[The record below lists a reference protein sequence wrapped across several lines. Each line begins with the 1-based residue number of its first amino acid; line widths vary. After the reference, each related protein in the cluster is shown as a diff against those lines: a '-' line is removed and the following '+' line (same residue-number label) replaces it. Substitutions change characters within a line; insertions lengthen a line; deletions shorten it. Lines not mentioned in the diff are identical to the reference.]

1 MLKEFFKCFIEASK
15 GNDVPKPIV
24 ESIPILECS
33 KLSKS
38 YLFITKYFTDEYRCE
53 SEKRKIEIKKQQ
65 IVRKWEIINLELNQR
80 EIAAQIII
88 KDLSDYEDEKQ
99 KRVIAETVMT
109 IENAQTYLTEK
120 ADSFYRLGAIT
131 TLITFTIMLFMGL
144 HLLLDVKIVITVPEW
159 IPTFFTIDA
168 NRTAPSFETNTTT
181 TVTLPSGEK
190 VIYPSSVSASKL
202 KELNATE
209 ITITETSHTYDF
221 IAYTMRRLA
230 GGGFIAGLVIFLIYL
245 ARSFFHESTAF
256 KNERHN
262 IRLGK
267 LIPYAIDPEK
277 MNFKEFQEITQWGK
291 ESNSSFKDIRPE
303 LSGKTI
309 LTYMVEGMKAMRQA
323 EKDAKEDATKQKDKG
338 TS

>member
-1 MLKEFFKCFIEASK
+1 MLEKIFNFFM
-15 GNDVPKPIV
+15 V
-24 ESIPILECS
+24 
-33 KLSKS
+33 
-38 YLFITKYFTDEYRCE
+38 R
-53 SEKRKIEIKKQQ
+53 KKQK
-65 IVRKWEIINLELNQR
+65 IMRKWQIINLELNQR
-80 EIAAQIII
+80 EIAAKIII
-88 KDLSDYEDEKQ
+88 NDLSDYEDEKQ

-120 ADSFYRLGAIT
+120 ANNFYGWGVVT
-131 TLITFTIMLFMGL
+131 TIITFIIMLFMGL
-144 HLLLDVKIVITVPEW
+144 HLLLDIQ
-159 IPTFFTIDA
+159 IPTFLTIDT
-168 NRTAPSFETNTTT
+168 NRTVPNFETNTTT
-181 TVTLPSGEK
+181 IVTLHSGEK
-190 VIYPSSVSASKL
+190 VTYPSSVSANKL

-221 IAYTMRRLA
+221 IAYTMKRLA

-323 EKDAKEDATKQKDKG
+323 EKDAKEEATKQKG
-338 TS
+338 EN